1 MDDKSTS
8 RLSRLTAILTQLQT
22 KRLITARELAEKHHV
37 SIRTIYRDIR
47 SLEQSGVPIATEE
60 GLGYS
65 LVEGYKLPPVSFSE
79 QEANALITA
88 EQLVERNKD
97 ESFVRYYK
105 DAITKIK
112 AVLRYEEKEKVAL
125 LSQRVQFRNNPENDV
140 TSNHLSNLQ
149 YAITNF
155 RLSKIEYNSL
165 QNELTIRTIEPF
177 AMYSTQDNWL
187 LIAYCRLRKDFRAFR
202 LDRIEKLTILNET
215 FEPHKMTLLEFF
227 EKCRN
232 EGKW

>member
-1 MDDKSTS
+1 MDDKTTT

-22 KRLITARELAEKHHV
+22 KCLITARELAEKHRV

-47 SLEQSGVPIATEE
+47 SLEQSGVPIYTEE

-79 QEANALITA
+79 HEANALITA
-88 EQLVERNKD
+88 EQLVARNKD
-97 ESFVRYYK
+97 ESFVKNYK
-105 DAITKIK
+105 EAVTKVK
-112 AVLRYEEKEKVAL
+112 AVLRYNEKEKAEL
-125 LSQRVQFRNNPENDV
+125 LSQRIVFRNNPENDV

-149 YAITNF
+149 HAITNF
-155 RLSKIEYNSL
+155 KLSKIDYNSL
-165 QNELTIRTIEPF
+165 QNNLTTRLIEPF

-187 LIAYCRLRKDFRAFR
+187 LIAFCRLRNDFRAFR
-202 LDRIEKLTILNET
+202 LDRIQKLLILEEK
-215 FEPHKMTLLEFF
+215 FEPHNMTLLEFL
-227 EKCRN
+227 EKCRK